1 MRIEP
6 QALTGAN
13 LTFNG
18 IKCKGA
24 LVEADLPEHE
34 FITKEV
40 AASIGKKE
48 MVLPTLK
55 PQNLKVVVNAVDN
68 AMFALAF
75 NPSLKRTLIALENNL
90 SDNDKNTSYK
100 VLANGKIKKITPPKI
115 AMEEEIK
122 VEIEMTCYAYHELV
136 DMKPVFSYDI
146 DNESLKPDG
155 ITDIYSEIRS
165 NI

>member
-13 LTFNG
+13 LTING

-34 FITKEV
+34 FITKDV
-40 AASIGKKE
+40 AASIGRKE

-55 PQNLKVVVNAVDN
+55 PQTLKVVINAVDN
-68 AMFALAF
+68 AMFKLAF
-75 NPSLKRTLIALENNL
+75 NPMLKKTVIILENNV
-90 SDNDKNTSYK
+90 SSNEENTSYR
-100 VLANGKIKKITPPKI
+100 VVATGKIKKITPPKI

-122 VEIEMTCYAYHELV
+122 VEIEMSCYFYSELINMV
-136 DMKPVFSYDI
+136 PAFLYDV
-146 DNESLKPDG
+146 DNEILMPDG
-155 ITDIYSEIRS
+155 ITDIYAEIRS

>member
-13 LTFNG
+13 LTING

-34 FITKEV
+34 FISKEV
-40 AASIGKKE
+40 AVSIGKKE
-48 MVLPTLK
+48 IVLPTLK
-55 PQNLKVVVNAVDN
+55 PQTLKVVVNAVDN

-75 NPSLKRTLIALENNL
+75 NPSAKRILIALENNL

-100 VLANGKIKKITPPKI
+100 VIANGKIKKITPPKI

-136 DMKPVFSYDI
+136 DMKSVFSYDI

-155 ITDIYSEIRS
+155 VTDIYAEIRS

>member
-13 LTFNG
+13 LTING

-48 MVLPTLK
+48 IVLPTLK
-55 PQNLKVVVNAVDN
+55 PQSLKVVVNAVDN
-68 AMFALAF
+68 AMFKLAF
-75 NPSLKRTLIALENNL
+75 NPSLKRTLIVLENNI

-100 VLANGKIKKITPPKI
+100 IVANGKIKKITPPKI

-122 VEIEMTCYAYHELV
+122 VEIELSCYAYTELINLT
-136 DMKPVFSYDI
+136 PAFLYDV
-146 DNESLKPDG
+146 DNEILMPDG
-155 ITDIYSEIRS
+155 ITDIYAEIRS